1 MIRRRVHYRKRE
13 FAYMA
18 LVAALLILTFSMD
31 YADALT
37 AEAIEKEEIPQ
48 RAIFATATARALQ
61 PCETWIR
68 QTGGDA
74 RPQEF
79 FSCTSATQKGRE

>member
-1 MIRRRVHYRKRE
+1 MNRVHYRTRE

-18 LVAALLILTFSMD
+18 IVAALLILTFSLD
-31 YADALT
+31 YAEALT
-37 AEAIEKEEIPQ
+37 AEAIEKEEMPE
-48 RAIFATATARALQ
+48 RAIAAHAVARVLSR

-74 RPQEF
+74 RPQEYF
-79 FSCTSATQKGRE
+79 ACTNATQKGAQ